1 MSKIFE
7 RIFRQI
13 SNYTKSFLQKYQC
26 GFRKGYNTQ
35 HCLLFMLGKWKRTVD
50 NGKVLGILL
59 TDVDLES
66 CWHPYCGTS
75 KLTGNNQIDSMKAF
89 IKTSC
94 LYTINFTILLKHIFF
109 QLSHVSKQYIHQSLR
124 FYQFVHLI
132 VSTSYSTKF
141 LLFQFLP
148 KRYGTWI
155 LKDCLTLVW
164 FLFLLNPVNY

>member
-1 MSKIFE
+1 
-7 RIFRQI
+7 
-13 SNYTKSFLQKYQC
+13 
-26 GFRKGYNTQ
+26 
-35 HCLLFMLGKWKRTVD
+35 MLGKWKRTVD

-66 CWHPYCGTS
+66 CWHPYYGTS

-141 LLFQFLP
+141 LLFQFF
-148 KRYGTWI
+148 TQ
-155 LKDCLTLVW
+155 TLW
-164 FLFLLNPVNY
+164 YLNPERLLDIGLVSFSFESSQLLGNHSIAR